1 MLKVLAVWAWFIFF
15 ALKLLVLYYVN
26 DNYMLNTL
34 SIFFKFRVRRVFLLL
49 IFSMEHCV
57 QSIRDR

>member
-34 SIFFKFRVRRVFLLL
+34 SIFF
-49 IFSMEHCV
+49 
-57 QSIRDR
+57 

>member
-1 MLKVLAVWAWFIFF
+1 MFKVLAVWAWFIFF

-34 SIFFKFRVRRVFLLL
+34 SIFF
-49 IFSMEHCV
+49 
-57 QSIRDR
+57 